1 MKKIKIKVCGMRES
15 QNISDL
21 AKLNPD
27 YMGFIFFEKSKRD
40 VSKELAKIDLDR
52 LPSTIKKVGVFVNAT
67 NEEIHKQIKSFRLD
81 LVQLHGEETPEMCL
95 EIRNSGTKVIKAFPV
110 DSVFDF
116 TTTIPYKTTCDYF
129 LFDTKGKEAGGNGI
143 TFDWS
148 ILDQYDN
155 EIPFLLS
162 GGLDET
168 NISEVNKLTHLNIH
182 AIDVNSKFEIKPAL
196 KNIEL
201 LTSSVFKIFR

>member
-1 MKKIKIKVCGMRES
+1 MKEIKIKVCGMRES

-40 VSKELAKIDLDR
+40 VSKKLKRNDLDKI
-52 LPSTIKKVGVFVNAT
+52 PTTIKKVGVFVNAT
-67 NEEIHKQIKSFRLD
+67 NEDIYKTIKSFNLD
-81 LVQLHGEETPEMCL
+81 LVQLHGAETPEMCL
-95 EIRNSGTKVIKAFPV
+95 EIKNSGIKVIKAFSV
-110 DSVFDF
+110 DSAFDF
-116 TTTIPYKTTCDYF
+116 TTTSPYKTTCDYF
-129 LFDTKGKEAGGNGI
+129 LFDTKGKEAGGNGF

-148 ILDQYDN
+148 ILDKYDN
-155 EIPFLLS
+155 DIPFLLS

-182 AIDVNSKFEIKPAL
+182 AVDVNSKFEIKPAL

-201 LTSSVFKIFR
+201 LNSSVFKVFR